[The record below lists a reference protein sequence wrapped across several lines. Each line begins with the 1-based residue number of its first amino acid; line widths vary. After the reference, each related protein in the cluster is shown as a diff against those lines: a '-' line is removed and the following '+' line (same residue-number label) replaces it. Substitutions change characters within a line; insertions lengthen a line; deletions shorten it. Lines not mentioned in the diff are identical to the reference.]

1 MISEST
7 VRRWYVPVEVET
19 LRRWL
24 LVSFIV
30 NLVLLSIDML
40 RGGGM
45 VLRIGFLGLVAI
57 GLLIMLP
64 EASSI
69 ETLPSSWG
77 VVCS

>member
-30 NLVLLSIDML
+30 NLVILSIDML

-45 VLRIGFLGLVAI
+45 ELQIGILGLVVI
-57 GLLIMLP
+57 GLLINTLP
-64 EASSI
+64 EESS
-69 ETLPSSWG
+69 P
-77 VVCS
+77 